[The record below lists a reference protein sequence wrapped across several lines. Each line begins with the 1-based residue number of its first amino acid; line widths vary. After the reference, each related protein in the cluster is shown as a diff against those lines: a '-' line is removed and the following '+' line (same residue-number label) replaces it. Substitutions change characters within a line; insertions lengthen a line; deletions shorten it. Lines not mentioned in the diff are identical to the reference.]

1 VITQNTTLDADVGP
15 CSGPGIVV
23 GADAITPNL
32 RGHTVFGTPEP
43 GEGAGILLQGR
54 MTAKVT
60 NGTVRDFDA
69 GVLIDE
75 GGDNTVTAVT
85 ARDNIGGA
93 DLGHGIAVQS
103 SSDNR
108 IARNTVRNNGPSPA
122 SRCT

>member
-1 VITQNTTLDADVGP
+1 VLW
-15 CSGPGIVV
+15 PGIIV
-23 GADAITPNL
+23 GADGITLNL
-32 RGHTVFGTPEP
+32 RGHFVVGAPEP